1 MLLVTWF
8 RMLRTMVRG
17 VREDPEFRALA
28 GAVGSL
34 LVVGTVFYALNQD
47 WSLVDSFYFSV
58 TTLTTV
64 GFGDLAPEGDG
75 AKLATVAYELSGVG
89 LLVLFLS
96 QLTQRGMRER
106 EEKRGR
112 RSGSA

>member
-1 MLLVTWF
+1 MTWF

-17 VREDPEFRALA
+17 VKEDPEFRALA

-96 QLTQRGMRER
+96 QLSQRGVRER

-112 RSGSA
+112 RSESA

>member
-1 MLLVTWF
+1 MTWF

-17 VREDPEFRALA
+17 VKEDPEFRALA

-64 GFGDLAPEGDG
+64 GFGISPPRETGQSSPPSPTNSPG
-75 AKLATVAYELSGVG
+75 SGCW
-89 LLVLFLS
+89 S
-96 QLTQRGMRER
+96 
-106 EEKRGR
+106 
-112 RSGSA
+112 SS